1 MFECSKNVF
10 FSENWWS
17 GLPKPAKDGIRA
29 RILSGAGMA
38 VPRESNCLVDDG
50 IRYVDWEVVGVR
62 HSL

>member
-1 MFECSKNVF
+1 
-10 FSENWWS
+10 
-17 GLPKPAKDGIRA
+17 
-29 RILSGAGMA
+29 MA